1 MVVLDAD
8 NGKIITTAPIG
19 ERVDAAAFDP
29 ATKLVFMSTGGG
41 SIAVFHQDS
50 ADKYTLLENLA
61 TNPGSKTMGLD
72 LKTHHLFVPANIGGQ
87 FTILVLGQ

>member
-1 MVVLDAD
+1 M
-8 NGKIITTAPIG
+8 APIG

-29 ATKLVFMSTGGG
+29 ATKLVFQSTGGG
-41 SIAVFHQDS
+41 TIAVFHEDS
-50 ADKYTLLENLA
+50 AVKYTFLENVV

-72 LKTHHLFVPANIGGQ
+72 LKTHRLFVPANIGGN